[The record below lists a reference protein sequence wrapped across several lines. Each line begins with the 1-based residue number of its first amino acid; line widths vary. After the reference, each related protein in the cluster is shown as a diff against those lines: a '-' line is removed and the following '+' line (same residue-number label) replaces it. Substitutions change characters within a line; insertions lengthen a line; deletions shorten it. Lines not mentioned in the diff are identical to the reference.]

1 MLNTS
6 DRYLQLLLVPL
17 PSILAAKKTRTT
29 ATYFLIHHSQ
39 FFIDL
44 KYRHI
49 FFDLDHTL
57 WDFETN
63 ADETLRHLYDL
74 HELGRYG
81 TFSVEEFIRVYSDI
95 NHGLWRLYQSG
106 KITQAQLRVTR
117 FPRTFVK
124 LGLTESDS
132 PVGISEQFTDVL
144 PLKKAVFPYTY
155 EVLDYL
161 RDKGYALHLITNGF
175 KDIQYLKLNAS
186 QLTNYFQ
193 EIVTSECCGHLK
205 PDTRIF
211 HHALE
216 RTGATA
222 TESIMIGD
230 NLECDVLGAYNAGL
244 DQVYFNPEKRRHF
257 AHTTYEI
264 SCLSELKAIL

>member
-1 MLNTS
+1 M
-6 DRYLQLLLVPL
+6 
-17 PSILAAKKTRTT
+17 
-29 ATYFLIHHSQ
+29 
-39 FFIDL
+39 
-44 KYRHI
+44 KYRHL

-74 HELGRYG
+74 HKLERHRAF
-81 TFSVEEFIRVYSDI
+81 TVEQFIQVYSDI
-95 NHGLWRLYQSG
+95 NHGLWRLYQGG
-106 KITQAQLRVTR
+106 KITQEQLRATR

-124 LGLTESDS
+124 LGLTEADS
-132 PVGISEQFTDVL
+132 PVNISSEFTDLL
-144 PLKKAVFPYTY
+144 PLKTAVFPHTY

-161 RDKGYALHLITNGF
+161 RDKGYELHLITNGF
-175 KDIQYLKLNAS
+175 RDIQYVKLNS
-186 QLTNYFQ
+186 SKLTDYFQ

-211 HHALE
+211 QHALE

-222 TESIMIGD
+222 PESLMIGD

-244 DQVYFNPEKRRHF
+244 DQVYFNPDKRRHF
-257 AHTTYEI
+257 NEITYEI
-264 SCLSELKAIL
+264 SCLSELKDIL